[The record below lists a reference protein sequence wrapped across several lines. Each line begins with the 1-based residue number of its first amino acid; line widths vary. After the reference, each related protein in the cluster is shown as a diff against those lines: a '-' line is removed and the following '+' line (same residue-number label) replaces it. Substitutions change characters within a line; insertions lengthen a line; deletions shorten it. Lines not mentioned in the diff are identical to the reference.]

1 MGVWAISLRFPEGGV
16 IVDSRAYLEMASSL
30 QRGGWPGLAQA
41 GLHWTPGYPV
51 FLLLSES
58 LTGTTLV
65 GVGFVQLFL
74 TGCACL
80 ALWWVG
86 ARLGSQTVGL
96 AAAVLYATSP
106 STALWS
112 LTIMSETLF
121 AFLLVTALAAW
132 IAASTGSRPIW
143 GLVAGLGLGA
153 ASLVRPIGLPLVP
166 LWAGLGLVAV
176 SRASG
181 RSASYLRV
189 AFLVVGSIA
198 LVAPWVLRN
207 WNTTGRLTFA
217 DVPRDT
223 FVRFNLAYVVAEAEG
238 ISRDEAASR
247 LSATVDSWDDAL
259 DIVERNP
266 GIFLR
271 QQMNGIRRSLIGVE
285 SGVWARQLGYDIERQ
300 GSFEIL
306 PAILAASPV
315 EALGR
320 LRTLLDDRETV
331 WLTSLMLLAVAHMG
345 VLYILGGAGLVSVL
359 RKPSLRRADWV
370 LVALSAVFLLVVP
383 GAAGQA
389 RFRIPAEPFLALLGG
404 AGLNALI
411 SLVRTRRA
419 VSPDPTGRGSLVEPG
434 AGAPGG

>member
-1 MGVWAISLRFPEGGV
+1 
-16 IVDSRAYLEMASSL
+16 
-30 QRGGWPGLAQA
+30 
-41 GLHWTPGYPV
+41 
-51 FLLLSES
+51 
-58 LTGTTLV
+58 
-65 GVGFVQLFL
+65 
-74 TGCACL
+74 
-80 ALWWVG
+80 
-86 ARLGSQTVGL
+86 
-96 AAAVLYATSP
+96 
-106 STALWS
+106 
-112 LTIMSETLF
+112 
-121 AFLLVTALAAW
+121 
-132 IAASTGSRPIW
+132 
-143 GLVAGLGLGA
+143 
-153 ASLVRPIGLPLVP
+153 
-166 LWAGLGLVAV
+166 
-176 SRASG
+176 
-181 RSASYLRV
+181 
-189 AFLVVGSIA
+189 
-198 LVAPWVLRN
+198 
-207 WNTTGRLTFA
+207 
-217 DVPRDT
+217 VPRDT

-247 LSATVDSWDDAL
+247 LSVTVDSWDDAL
-259 DIVERNP
+259 DIVERYP

-315 EALGR
+315 EALDR
-320 LRTLLDDRETV
+320 LRTLLDDRETM
-331 WLTSLMLLAVAHMG
+331 WLTSLMLLAVAHLG

-434 AGAPGG
+434 AGVPGS